1 MKKVPETSGLKH
13 RRPSNGQVNTR
24 VYQEGKIGIDD
35 VNDFADEDKL
45 AVRSEDLDFCKEFF
59 K

>member
-1 MKKVPETSGLKH
+1 
-13 RRPSNGQVNTR
+13 

-45 AVRSEDLDFCKEFF
+45 AVRSKDLDFCKQFF